1 MIMQALLA
9 VIFVLMPFA
18 MFDGVLPDQDSSA
31 TVADNSGRAGFIAVD
46 GATLETRIELA
57 VTRGRAASSGSAYWV
72 AYGFD
77 VRPGVAVDFEMR
89 NVRGVTTFDGLTIQE
104 NSKVETRNVA
114 VFMLYEDGASKPSRV
129 EVYNLDRKRNYGG
142 HPVYWTGHAD
152 SGESLTLLRGMV
164 ASSADGEVTHHA
176 VVAIGLH
183 ADPRVADILKAIILG

>member
-1 MIMQALLA
+1 MTMNAILA

-18 MFDGVLPDQDSSA
+18 MFDGVMPDQDSSA
-31 TVADNSGRAGFIAVD
+31 TAASSSGRAGFIAVD
-46 GATLETRIELA
+46 GATLETRVELA
-57 VTRGRAASSGSAYWV
+57 VARGRSDRTGSAYWV

-77 VRPGVAVDFEMR
+77 IRRGVAVDFEMR

-114 VFMLYEDGASKPSRV
+114 VFMLYEDGAATPSRV

-142 HPVYWTGHAD
+142 HPVYWTGRAD
-152 SGESLTLLRGMV
+152 SGESLALLRNMV
-164 ASSADGEVTHHA
+164 ATGVDGDVTHHA

-183 ADPRVADILKAIILG
+183 ADPRVADILESIILG

>member
-1 MIMQALLA
+1 MNVILA

-31 TVADNSGRAGFIAVD
+31 TAANNSGRAGFIAVD

-57 VTRGRAASSGSAYWV
+57 VARGRSAGSAYWV

-77 VRPGVAVDFEMR
+77 IRRGVAVDFEMR

-104 NSKVETRNVA
+104 NSKAETRNVA
-114 VFMLYEDGASKPSRV
+114 VFMLYEDGAAMPSRV

-142 HPVYWTGHAD
+142 HPVYWTGQAD
-152 SGESLTLLRGMV
+152 SGESLALLRGMV
-164 ASSADGEVTHHA
+164 ASSEDGDVTHHA

-183 ADPRVADILKAIILG
+183 ADPRVADILESIILG

>member
-1 MIMQALLA
+1 MNALLA
-9 VIFVLMPFA
+9 VIFILMPLA
-18 MFDGVLPDQDSSA
+18 MFDGVLPDQDPSA
-31 TVADNSGRAGFIAVD
+31 TAAENTGRAGFIPID

-57 VTRGRAASSGSAYWV
+57 VARGRSAGAAYWV
-72 AYGFD
+72 AYGFEI
-77 VRPGVAVDFEMR
+77 RRGVAVDFEMR

-114 VFMLYEDGASKPSRV
+114 VFMLYEAGAAEPSRV

-142 HPVYWTGHAD
+142 HPVYWTGRAD

-164 ASSADGEVTHHA
+164 ASSADGDVTHHA

-183 ADPRVADILKAIILG
+183 ADPRVADILEAIILG